1 VPSPSPRKLRKHH
14 AQGDLRAV
22 VDETIALFHRLRW
35 VAEQIYGQEGKSAA
49 RRGILRGLVRFGPQ
63 TVATLARTRSITRQ
77 YVRDLVDGLVADGLV
92 ELIPNP
98 AHARSR
104 LARAT
109 PRGEHIVRRMDEID
123 VRVLTAVGG
132 ALPLRDLAVT
142 VRTLRALREA
152 FEIGARWR
160 PLVPDRKPTR
170 TARPRRAT
178 RSSP

>member
-1 VPSPSPRKLRKHH
+1 MPSPAPRKFRKRH

-35 VAEQIYGQEGKSAA
+35 VAEQIYGHEGKSTA
-49 RRGILRGLVRFGPQ
+49 RRGIVRGLVRFGPQ
-63 TVATLARTRSITRQ
+63 TVAALARTRSVTRQ
-77 YVRDLVDGLVADGLV
+77 HVREVVDGLVADGFV

-109 PRGEHIVRRMDEID
+109 VRGEHIVRRMDETD
-123 VRVLTAVGG
+123 ARVLAAVGRG
-132 ALPLRDLAVT
+132 LPLRDLAVT

-152 FEIGARWR
+152 FELGARWR
-160 PLVPDRKPTR
+160 PVVRD
-170 TARPRRAT
+170 ARGCAPPAR
-178 RSSP
+178 